1 MPTPRRAT
9 SRSFQPLPVGF
20 KRPVLRL
27 LARVLEPR
35 KIPHPFFQTLH
46 DLVEADGDVTIRE
59 LMDAAGEQTYGLLI
73 LVSGLT
79 SFIPGVSM
87 AGGLVAMVL
96 GAQLAWG
103 TPRPWLPE
111 RLATLTLHRG
121 RVKDALAR
129 FEGWLLKLG
138 SGGKPGRLLG
148 RRTMGV
154 VITWTAF
161 LLAIPVPPIIPLGN
175 ALPAA
180 AICLQGAALLEERP
194 TWAWL
199 GLAGMVATT
208 LYLGLSVKVISHY
221 VMKLMH

>member
-1 MPTPRRAT
+1 MPNRRVT
-9 SRSFQPLPVGF
+9 SRFRLPLQVGF

-35 KIPHPFFQTLH
+35 KVPHPFFSTLH
-46 DLVEADGDVTIRE
+46 ELVEADGDVSIRE

-87 AGGLVAMVL
+87 AGGLVALML

-103 TPRPWLPE
+103 TKHPWLPE
-111 RLATLTLHRG
+111 RLANLTLHRG

-138 SGGKPGRLLG
+138 SGGKPGRLLE
-148 RRTMGV
+148 RRTMGL

-161 LLAIPVPPIIPLGN
+161 LLAVPVPPIIPFGN

-180 AICLQGAALLEERP
+180 AVCLQGAALLEERP

-208 LYLGLSVKVISHY
+208 IYLGLSVQVILHY
-221 VMKLMH
+221 LLKLVR